1 MGKYEKVVVYAPVDE
16 ISRTEWDE
24 KVNGQKFDCN
34 LVQAKNQLSE
44 ICPNIHSMS
53 IETLCN
59 KSNDEEY
66 LTEYWVGV
74 INYINED

>member
-1 MGKYEKVVVYAPVDE
+1 MGNYQKVVVYAPVDE
-16 ISRTEWDE
+16 ISRPEWDE

-34 LVQAKNQLSE
+34 LSQAKKQLAE
-44 ICPNIHSMS
+44 ISPNIHSIS

-66 LTEYWVGV
+66 LTEHWVGV
-74 INYINED
+74 IYYIED

>member
-1 MGKYEKVVVYAPVDE
+1 MGNYQKVVVYAPVDE
-16 ISRTEWDE
+16 ISRTEWDRE
-24 KVNGQKFDCN
+24 VNGQKFDCN
-34 LVQAKNQLSE
+34 LAQAKEQLAE

-66 LTEYWVGV
+66 LTEHWVGV
-74 INYINED
+74 IYYIED